1 MDKKAKKNKLG
12 LSLGIQPTPPLI
24 PVEEDK
30 MIDTNLKEPL
40 QQLNMAEVNLGDMD
54 ADQKTRLEDFL
65 RDKNNITGELK
76 ADDFDR
82 IAELG
87 AGNGGVVDKVDNF
100 TSVSVPFTFSLV
112 NPVVFSTHPF
122 KLTECSNLPKYFHSN
137 FPKDILQPPLI

>member
-87 AGNGGVVDKVDNF
+87 AGNGGVVDKVDDF
-100 TSVSVPFTFSLV
+100 TSACPFH
-112 NPVVFSTHPF
+112 VFAR
-122 KLTECSNLPKYFHSN
+122 
-137 FPKDILQPPLI
+137 